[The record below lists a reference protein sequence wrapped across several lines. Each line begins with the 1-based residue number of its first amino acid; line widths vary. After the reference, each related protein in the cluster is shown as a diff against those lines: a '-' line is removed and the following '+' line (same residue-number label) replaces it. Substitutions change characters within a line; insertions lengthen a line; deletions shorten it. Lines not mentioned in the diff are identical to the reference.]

1 MKYLILIL
9 SIALTAL
16 SSCSKDSELERTTN
30 PIVGDWNYDAIEY
43 DITVNEQDLY
53 KYLDSLNISPE
64 NIVLFSLL
72 IESEVKSELEGFSIQ
87 FQVDNSYE
95 LLKDAE
101 LESSGTYDLNIE
113 EDSLIL
119 LDSNLDSIPLQ
130 ILTLN
135 ETSLTLAGT
144 ENLEP
149 PAEIDL
155 FDADLNITFTVYLI
169 K

>member
-144 ENLEP
+144 ENLETP
-149 PAEIDL
+149 DEIDL

>member
-135 ETSLTLAGT
+135 EASLTLAGT
-144 ENLEP
+144 ENLETP
-149 PAEIDL
+149 DEIDL